1 MALRPNAPKLS
12 AVPPL
17 AAPWMRPLWALR
29 NLVRL
34 GDSMIGLP
42 RERSAGRSAAG
53 LLFLGALVLRH
64 RVVGQDLALEH
75 PHLDAAG
82 AVGGLGGRLAE
93 IDVGA
98 QRVQR
103 HPALAVPLGAGDLG
117 AAQAAAA
124 IDPDALG
131 AEPHGRLHRPLHGAA
146 EGHPALELL

>member
-1 MALRPNAPKLS
+1 
-12 AVPPL
+12 
-17 AAPWMRPLWALR
+17 PWMRPLWALR
-29 NLVRL
+29 NLVRFGDNMIVFL
-34 GDSMIGLP
+34 G
-42 RERSAGRSAAG
+42 RSADRLAAG

-75 PHLDAAG
+75 PDLDAAG

-93 IDVGA
+93 IDVVA

-131 AEPHGRLHRPLHGAA
+131 AEPHGRL
-146 EGHPALELL
+146 